1 MINRMSYLYTKPT
14 ITLKS
19 SHPAVQSR
27 SDPACKECFTVLEE
41 ESKEKVNVIGSNI
54 TEISYEEHL
63 KNLEFM
69 CKTDREF
76 MKRVRSFCE
85 ENASER
91 ESVRVPQSAKPSGA
105 DPLQGRIPT
114 LREIVIEP
122 ASLNK
127 KPPVDSE
134 DENHHGRMA
143 GNDSKANH

>member
-1 MINRMSYLYTKPT
+1 MSYLYKKPT

-19 SHPAVQSR
+19 SHPA
-27 SDPACKECFTVLEE
+27 ECFTVFEE
-41 ESKEKVNVIGSNI
+41 EANEKVNVIGSNI

-76 MKRVRSFCE
+76 MARLRSFCE
-85 ENASER
+85 DNASER
-91 ESVRVPQSAKPSGA
+91 ESVRV
-105 DPLQGRIPT
+105 PT

-134 DENHHGRMA
+134 DENHHE
-143 GNDSKANH
+143 

>member
-1 MINRMSYLYTKPT
+1 MSYLYKKPT

-19 SHPAVQSR
+19 SHPA
-27 SDPACKECFTVLEE
+27 ECFTVFEE
-41 ESKEKVNVIGSNI
+41 ESNEKVNVIGSNI

-85 ENASER
+85 ENASE
-91 ESVRVPQSAKPSGA
+91 
-105 DPLQGRIPT
+105 
-114 LREIVIEP
+114 IVIEP
-122 ASLNK
+122 ANLNK

>member
-1 MINRMSYLYTKPT
+1 MSYLYKKPT
-14 ITLKS
+14 T
-19 SHPAVQSR
+19 
-27 SDPACKECFTVLEE
+27 TVFEE

-63 KNLEFM
+63 KNLKFM

-91 ESVRVPQSAKPSGA
+91 ESVRVP
-105 DPLQGRIPT
+105 T

-122 ASLNK
+122 ATSLNK